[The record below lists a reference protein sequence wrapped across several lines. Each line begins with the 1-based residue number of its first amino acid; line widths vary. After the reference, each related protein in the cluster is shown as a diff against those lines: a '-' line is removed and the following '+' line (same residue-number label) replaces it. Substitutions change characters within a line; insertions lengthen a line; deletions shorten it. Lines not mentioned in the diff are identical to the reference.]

1 MWHPYLIYWY
11 ILYIGYYKSVNSI
24 FHSHPVVVDDPRIR
38 LILFY
43 RRNYHA
49 LYITQYRLLLIYHAN
64 VLFWRN
70 WLDVLKLT
78 LLNMMTD
85 MLPNNTLA
93 DSRVKGIRYF
103 KMIRYNIISLES
115 VKYPICIKILLNHG
129 IINATHRKSSDTV

>member
-1 MWHPYLIYWY
+1 MHKSVLYWHPYLIYWY
-11 ILYIGYYKSVNSI
+11 IVYIGYHKSENSI

-85 MLPNNTLA
+85 MLPNIT
-93 DSRVKGIRYF
+93 IRYF
-103 KMIRYNIISLES
+103 KIIRYIKISLET
-115 VKYPICIKILLNHG
+115 VKYPICIKIILNHG

>member
-1 MWHPYLIYWY
+1 MWHPYLLYRH

-93 DSRVKGIRYF
+93 IRYF
-103 KMIRYNIISLES
+103 KIIRYITISLETA
-115 VKYPICIKILLNHG
+115 KYPICIKILLIHG